1 MPHGWYS
8 IMIIFLMLSETH
20 KDGYDEFKKGC
31 FGIKRTKKDFSRYR
45 IDLGNICLEPICC
58 KPKDWNF
65 IFYKFKLICYFRL
78 ISYFVRIEILKK
90 MFSRQD
96 LKPNRIMKN
105 TRDLQKSTGN
115 SSKQET
121 AELLLNRMLIRLV
134 KKHVK
139 VSLFNVFRT
148 QKHLE
153 ECIPCHKIL
162 NFANE
167 GALYSV
173 REANNELMAVKM
185 VPGLF
190 ESILFLALQRK
201 IDMAEVISTY
211 TYTTTIA

>member
-1 MPHGWYS
+1 
-8 IMIIFLMLSETH
+8 MLSETH

-31 FGIKRTKKDFSRYR
+31 FGKDFSRYR
-45 IDLGNICLEPICC
+45 IDLGNIGLEH

-65 IFYKFKLICYFRL
+65 IFYKFNICKPVNRL
-78 ISYFVRIEILKK
+78 ISHFGRIEILKK
-90 MFSRQD
+90 KMFSQD
-96 LKPNRIMKN
+96 LKPNQIMKN
-105 TRDLQKSTGN
+105 TRDFEKSTGN

-139 VSLFNVFRT
+139 ASLFIVFRT

-153 ECIPCHKIL
+153 ERIPCRKII

-167 GALYSV
+167 GALYSL

-185 VPGLF
+185 VPDLL
-190 ESILFLALQRK
+190 ESILFLAFQRK

-211 TYTTTIA
+211 TYTTTVA

>member
-1 MPHGWYS
+1 
-8 IMIIFLMLSETH
+8 
-20 KDGYDEFKKGC
+20 
-31 FGIKRTKKDFSRYR
+31 
-45 IDLGNICLEPICC
+45 
-58 KPKDWNF
+58 
-65 IFYKFKLICYFRL
+65 
-78 ISYFVRIEILKK
+78 
-90 MFSRQD
+90 
-96 LKPNRIMKN
+96 MKN
-105 TRDLQKSTGN
+105 TRDLEKSTGN

-148 QKHLE
+148 QNHLE
-153 ECIPCHKIL
+153 ERIPCRKIL

-167 GALYSV
+167 GALYSL

-185 VPGLF
+185 VPDLF

-211 TYTTTIA
+211 IYATTVA